1 MSNKIGKIKKKENDL
16 QVKYYEIVINQ
27 KKLFMQF
34 ADERKERQK
43 KVEQEANN
51 DTQYKQEVEKEENY
65 NYLNFII
72 NF

>member
-1 MSNKIGKIKKKENDL
+1 MK
-16 QVKYYEIVINQ
+16 VKYYETVISQ

>member
-1 MSNKIGKIKKKENDL
+1 M

-27 KKLFMQF
+27 KELFMQF